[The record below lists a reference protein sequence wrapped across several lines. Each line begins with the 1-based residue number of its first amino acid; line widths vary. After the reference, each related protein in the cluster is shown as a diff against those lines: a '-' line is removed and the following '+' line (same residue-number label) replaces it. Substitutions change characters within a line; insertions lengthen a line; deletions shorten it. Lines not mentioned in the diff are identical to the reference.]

1 MLDPKEILAL
11 FRWDLLCHPILR
23 AFRGGTL
30 KKTPCTIKFVIWT
43 LKIQK
48 PTIILTTFMTMF
60 VLYER
65 DECRLVLIEKIKLR
79 GHGENNVF

>member
-30 KKTPCTIKFVIWT
+30 KKTPCTTKFVIWT

-48 PTIILTTFMTMF
+48 PTIILF

-65 DECRLVLIEKIKLR
+65 DEGRLVLIEKIKLR

>member
-48 PTIILTTFMTMF
+48 PTIILF

-65 DECRLVLIEKIKLR
+65 DEGRLVLIEKIKLR